1 MNADTGAWAILES
14 RQSSWLQGLTGRAK
28 PPRDNFARQR
38 RQLLALA
45 IAWGLAGA
53 GAMRLATP
61 APANQGAS
69 R

>member
-1 MNADTGAWAILES
+1 MNADTGAWPILDS
-14 RQSSWLQGLTGRAK
+14 RQSSWLQGLTRRGK
-28 PPRDNFARQR
+28 PPRDNFARAR

-61 APANQGAS
+61 APAHQGVS